1 MTNAR
6 DLRKFNRK
14 KQIVTNNRGTYGGYS
29 AFGQSSY
36 NQTRS
41 TTPGARTINP
51 RPMAPCPP
59 GTQPCGWSWTEQP
72 GVGSRTQQCC
82 DIMKRQNR
90 WR

>member
-1 MTNAR
+1 MPKRRQFMTNAR

-41 TTPGARTINP
+41 TTPGARTIN
-51 RPMAPCPP
+51 
-59 GTQPCGWSWTEQP
+59 
-72 GVGSRTQQCC
+72 
-82 DIMKRQNR
+82 
-90 WR
+90 